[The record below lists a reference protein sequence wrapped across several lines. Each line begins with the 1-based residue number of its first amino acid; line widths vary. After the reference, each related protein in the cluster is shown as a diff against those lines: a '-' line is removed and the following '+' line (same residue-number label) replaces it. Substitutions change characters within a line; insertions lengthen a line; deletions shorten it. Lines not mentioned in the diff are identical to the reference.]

1 MKIAFIGIQHWHA
14 KHYYTAVSKLS
25 KYKIVGISDPN
36 SNTVDQISANLDTTG
51 YTDYRELIIQQKP
64 DFVFIFAPHNELAS
78 TTQFVIDQGIA
89 CLVEKPGG
97 MNQQE
102 VANLREQAEK
112 KKLHIATGFNF
123 RVSDFYKQVMAM
135 IEHEQV
141 TFASFRFIAGGPS
154 RYRESGNKW
163 MLNPAL
169 SGGGSTINLSV
180 HFFDMF
186 RQFTKSE
193 PTEISSLMGNHTW
206 QLPIEDYASA
216 IVRSPQALCTIE
228 TGYTFPATTQTPFD
242 LRFCVRTNSQYL
254 IANGDG
260 SIEIRKNATHEL
272 KTIQTPSNGNAYWYP
287 TFVQETL
294 SRFDQGKPP
303 VGNLFD
309 LEKAMQMVD
318 AAYASNQNNG
328 GTQYFHSTTQ

>member
-1 MKIAFIGIQHWHA
+1 MKIAFIGVQHWHA
-14 KHYYTAVSKLS
+14 KHYYIAVSKLS

-36 SNTVDQISANLDTTG
+36 QKTLDEISAHLEAPG
-51 YTDYRELIIQQKP
+51 YTDYRELISKQKP

-102 VANLREQAEK
+102 VAYLRVQAEK
-112 KKLHIATGFNF
+112 KSLHVATGFNF

-141 TFASFRFIAGGPS
+141 TFASFRFIAGGPA
-154 RYRESGNKW
+154 RYRESGNSW

-193 PTEISSLMGNHTW
+193 PTEITSLMGNHTW
-206 QLPIEDYASA
+206 QLPIEDYSSV
-216 IVRSPQALCTIE
+216 IVRSPKALCTIE
-228 TGYTFPATTQTPFD
+228 TGYTFPATPQITFD

-254 IANGDG
+254 IASGDG
-260 SIEIRKNATHEL
+260 SIQIQKNATHEI

-287 TFVQETL
+287 TFVEETL
-294 SRFDQGKPP
+294 ERFDQEKPP
-303 VGNLFD
+303 IGNLFD
-309 LEKAMQMVD
+309 LEMAVQMVD
-318 AAYASNQNNG
+318 AAYASNRSNG
-328 GTQYFHSTTQ
+328 KIQHYPFVTK